1 MELAHYVQGGIYRK
15 HDRSDTGVFT
25 MFINT
30 RHAAGNNIEIVKRW
44 GVFRCQKYLGE
55 GSSIISEALG
65 STWAFSA
72 HFDVR
77 SINASSCV
85 RVCTQ
90 MQASFM
96 LITS

>member
-1 MELAHYVQGGIYRK
+1 MSKIPRGGIVDNLRG
-15 HDRSDTGVFT
+15 DTG
-25 MFINT
+25 
-30 RHAAGNNIEIVKRW
+30 
-44 GVFRCQKYLGE
+44 
-55 GSSIISEALG
+55 ALG

-72 HFDVR
+72 HLDVR

-85 RVCTQ
+85 LVCTQ